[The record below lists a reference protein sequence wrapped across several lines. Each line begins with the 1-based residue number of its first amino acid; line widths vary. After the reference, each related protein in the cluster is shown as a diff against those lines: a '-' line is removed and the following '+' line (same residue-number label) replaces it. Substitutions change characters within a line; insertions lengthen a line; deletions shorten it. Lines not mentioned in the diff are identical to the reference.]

1 MKERMQLLLESCL
14 VVALASCAT
23 VNSERECDL
32 PPLSDEEV
40 RLVANEFL
48 AQQDMNQKFRAA
60 AETRVEAVGCRYE
73 YEEAQKLD
81 SFGVGVVVEIDR
93 RRKVV
98 DFRGSH

>member
-1 MKERMQLLLESCL
+1 MNERMHLLLGISS
-14 VVALASCAT
+14 VVALASCAITNT
-23 VNSERECDL
+23 VQECDL

-48 AQQDMNQKFRAA
+48 SQQEMNQKFRSTAK
-60 AETRVEAVGCRYE
+60 TRVEAVGCRYE
-73 YEEAQKLD
+73 YEEAQELD

-93 RRKVV
+93 RRNIV